1 MAHLTGGLCLETGAL
16 AEKRVIELSSRT
28 DQASG
33 PDNQRRDTGRS
44 ENNDACPECGG
55 LLESGSSAASED
67 VFPDDE
73 FICPACCCG
82 IFIELKEDSD

>member
-1 MAHLTGGLCLETGAL
+1 VAHLTGDLCLETGAL
-16 AEKRVIELSSRT
+16 AEKRVIELFSRT
-28 DQASG
+28 DQAIV

-44 ENNDACPECGG
+44 ENNDASPECGG
-55 LLESGSSAASED
+55 LLESSSSAASED

-73 FICPACCCG
+73 FTCPACCCG